1 MMGPLLSFIMR
12 DVEGITKAYFKGVL
26 FMKNINKLLLSLSL
40 LAGLVFV
47 GCGDDNDC
55 PDGQQEDSNGNCVPS
70 TFQSNLGDWDLAN
83 PVRDDQGNVFYQNR
97 FDDTR
102 LVVSPE
108 NDLGCRII

>member
-1 MMGPLLSFIMR
+1 
-12 DVEGITKAYFKGVL
+12 
-26 FMKNINKLLLSLSL
+26 MKNINKLLLSLSL

-55 PDGQQEDSNGNCVPS
+55 TQAERDANNGQCPT

-83 PVRDDQGNVFYQNR
+83 PVRDEQGNVFYQNR

-102 LVVSPE
+102 LVVSPD
-108 NDLGCRII
+108 NDLAVE